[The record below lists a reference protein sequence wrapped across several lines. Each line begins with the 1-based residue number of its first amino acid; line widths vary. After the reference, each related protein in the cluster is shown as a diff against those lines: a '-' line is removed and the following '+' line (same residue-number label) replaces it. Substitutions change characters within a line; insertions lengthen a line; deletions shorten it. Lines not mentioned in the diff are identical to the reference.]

1 MHNSSAA
8 RNANMKFRIYL
19 RRFGKL
25 IKLYK
30 LHRNNKGLYI
40 FSSRNKGY
48 VSYHED
54 GKYWIREKE
63 RKLIKKIRQSLSS
76 FKGVETLEN
85 SVWTIL
91 GPMSW
96 DRDENPQHLLS
107 EDIVIDL
114 DGIIGIEII
123 ISDNAITLPTLPER
137 INSITY
143 IKQCRPPFLII
154 ETYQLTSNILQPSRF
169 PSDEKW
175 VEGKNFFYNHTG
187 RI

>member
-1 MHNSSAA
+1 
-8 RNANMKFRIYL
+8 MKFRIYL
-19 RRFGKL
+19 WRFGKL

-30 LHRNNKGLYI
+30 LHRTNTGLYI
-40 FSSRNKGY
+40 FSFRSKDY

-54 GKYWIREKE
+54 GKYWIRSQG
-63 RKLIKKIRQSLSS
+63 RKVVKKIRQPLSS
-76 FKGVETLEN
+76 FKGMETLER
-85 SVWTIL
+85 SIGTIL
-91 GPMSW
+91 GPMPW
-96 DRDENPQHLLS
+96 DRDENPQHLQP

-137 INSITY
+137 LNSITY

-154 ETYQLTSNILQPSRF
+154 EVFQIASNMLQPSRF

-175 VEGKNFFYNHTG
+175 VEGENFFFDHIG